1 MLHDL
6 RYAVLMLRRT
16 PAFTAVAL
24 IALTLGIGANTAIF
38 TVVNAVLLQPLPFEH
53 AEQLVVL
60 RSKNPAVRAGE
71 FPLSPPDF
79 LDYRSQNHVFS
90 LMSIARSEP
99 FLYAGAGG
107 AERLPGTL
115 VSPEFFDLLGAK
127 PAIGRG
133 FRAGDDNAQLAVL
146 SFGLWQR
153 QFGEQRN
160 ILGNP
165 IQLNGKPYTIIGVAP
180 RGFDF
185 PPRTALWTPF
195 EFGPRQ
201 LRARALRYTGV
212 IARLHP
218 GVPIKRA
225 QAELGAIAARLAR
238 QYPADNAGWEVI
250 VRGLQEDT
258 VGNVRPAM
266 LTLAAAVG
274 FVLLIACANVANLLL
289 ARSIARRREISVRA
303 ALGAGK
309 ARLIRQLLT
318 ESLLVALAGAG
329 LGLWLAGSAIRFLVQ
344 TSPNLLP
351 RATEIHV
358 NTPVLVFTVAMALLT
373 GLLFGLVPALKLV
386 RCDISAALQ
395 ESTSSATVSFRR
407 NRSGAILIIVEV
419 ALSVM
424 LLAAAGL
431 LMRSFS
437 LLRSVDPG
445 FQPEH
450 LVVLR
455 TTLPATRSLPSGRT
469 YAFFESALVRI
480 RGLPGVMA
488 AGASDTFPMTG
499 GQTLVYVS
507 IPGQPPKP
515 PGQQDTAAAYSVTT
529 GYFEAMQIP
538 LQAGRAFAEPDASVS
553 PRVCIISAALASR
566 FFPNQNPVG
575 RLILTGGPNAPPST
589 IAGVVGDVRQAGLDA
604 SPSPAIYHLSAR
616 PSGYFVVRAQDP
628 VLLIPTARSAIRQ
641 IDPEA
646 AVEVAGAAQDIV
658 AGSISQAR
666 LAMLSMTVF
675 AGFAL
680 ALALIGIYG
689 VISYAVTQAS
699 REIGIRMTLGAQRH
713 DILKLFLR
721 YGVALM
727 LSGLAIG
734 ILGALAASR
743 LLQSQ
748 LYAVHPTDPLTYAAV
763 SLLLLTAG
771 LLACIIP
778 ASRAMASKL

>member
-24 IALTLGIGANTAIF
+24 IALALGIGANTAIF
-38 TVVNAVLLQPLPFEH
+38 TIVNAVLLQPLPYEH
-53 AEQLVVL
+53 SEQLGVL

-90 LMSIARSEP
+90 LMSLVRSEP

-107 AERLPGTL
+107 ADRLPGTL

-133 FRAGDDNAQLAVL
+133 FRAGDENAQLVVL

-165 IQLNGKPYTIIGVAP
+165 IQLNGKLYTVIGVAP

-201 LRARALRYTGV
+201 LRGRALRYAGV
-212 IARLHP
+212 IARLYP
-218 GVPIKRA
+218 GVPIERA

-329 LGLWLAGSAIRFLVQ
+329 FGLWLAGVAIRILVQ

-351 RATEIHV
+351 RASEIHV

-373 GLLFGLVPALKLV
+373 GLLFGLAPALKLV
-386 RCDISAALQ
+386 RCDISAALR

-445 FQPEH
+445 FRPDH

-455 TTLPATRSLPSGRT
+455 TTLPATRSLPSGQT
-469 YAFFESALVRI
+469 YAFFESALARI

-507 IPGQPPKP
+507 IPGQPPK

-575 RLILTGGPNAPPST
+575 RLILTGGPDAPPST

-616 PSGYFVVRAQDP
+616 ASGYFVVRAQDP
-628 VLLIPTARSAIRQ
+628 VLLIPTVRSAIRQ

-699 REIGIRMTLGAQRH
+699 REIGIRMTLGAQRR

-721 YGVALM
+721 YGAVLM
-727 LSGLAIG
+727 LAGLAIG